1 MKKFLAKV
9 ALVALILIPGEADAG
24 SAMKLAGDA
33 FAPPAFYVFCSREAS
48 LCRTGGGTERVVL
61 GLRQASELKD
71 VNVAVNTRI
80 KERSDRANVGK
91 DDDWRIP
98 ARYGDC
104 EDFAIAKKRELL
116 KRGWPASA
124 LLLTV
129 ARFRGGGHTVL
140 TVRTSEGDLVLDN
153 RTNAVRDWSR
163 TPYVYLARQ
172 SQSDGSRWE
181 LIEGRGW
188 FRVQAPPNTAANANI
203 LASRAYK

>member
-1 MKKFLAKV
+1 MKNFLAKS
-9 ALVALILIPGEADAG
+9 ALVTIILIPGGADAG
-24 SAMKLAGDA
+24 SAMKLSGDA
-33 FAPPAFYVFCSREAS
+33 FAPPAFYAFCSREAW
-48 LCRTGGGTERVVL
+48 LCRTGGGAETVVL
-61 GLRQASELKD
+61 GPRGASELSQ

-80 KERSDRANVGK
+80 RERSDRANVGK
-91 DDDWRIP
+91 DDDWRLP
-98 ARYGDC
+98 TKYGDC

-153 RTNAVRDWSR
+153 QTNAVRDWSR

-181 LIEGRGW
+181 LIEGRSW
-188 FRVQAPPNTAANANI
+188 FGVKAALDTAANANI
-203 LASRAYK
+203 QASRAHK

>member
-1 MKKFLAKV
+1 MLS
-9 ALVALILIPGEADAG
+9 LR
-24 SAMKLAGDA
+24 
-33 FAPPAFYVFCSREAS
+33 PAFYAFCSREAW
-48 LCRTGGGTERVVL
+48 LCRTGGGLKTVVL
-61 GLRQASELKD
+61 GPRQASELSQ

-91 DDDWRIP
+91 DDDWRVP

-116 KRGWPASA
+116 KRGWPAST

-153 RTNAVRDWSR
+153 QTNSVRDWSR

-181 LIEGRGW
+181 QIQGRGR
-188 FRVQAPPNTAANANI
+188 FGVQAAPDTAANANI
-203 LASRAYK
+203 RASRAYK